1 MSDGAGQDL
10 APGDASDA
18 YGWTL
23 TGPDGLQIRV
33 LRLGASWV
41 GCRVPLAGPGGEGAG
56 PGGGPRA
63 AVAPAVPEVP
73 EVREVLLGFN
83 DLDSQRRNRAYV
95 GATVGRWANR
105 IAGLAL
111 RRGGQSWPLASEPG
125 LNHQLHGG
133 PGGFHQRDWTL
144 LERGPHHLRL
154 GLHSPDGDQG
164 FPGALDVAVSYSLPG
179 DGTVQV
185 DFHALLHGGQP
196 CPVGLTNHAYF
207 QLDGRGQGE
216 QLAAQE
222 GGPGGPGGN
231 ASLRWQDVRTQ
242 ALQLAA
248 SHVLPVDGHG
258 LPLGGP
264 QTVEGR
270 AMDYR
275 RARPIAQALDHA
287 FLLDGG
293 TDLSSTRPAATL
305 QSADGRV
312 RLELSTTL
320 PALQVYTGHFLAPC
334 TQGCQPQWPDFSAV
348 ALEPQ
353 YLPDSP
359 HHPEWPQPDCWL
371 QPGQAWVQRNRYRFI
386 SR

>member
-1 MSDGAGQDL
+1 MSDGARQDL
-10 APGDASDA
+10 TPDDAADA
-18 YGWTL
+18 DGWTL
-23 TGPDGLQIRV
+23 TGPDGLQIQV

-41 GCRVPLAGPGGEGAG
+41 SCRVPLAGPEF
-56 PGGGPRA
+56 
-63 AVAPAVPEVP
+63 
-73 EVREVLLGFN
+73 REVLLGFD
-83 DLDSQRRNRAYV
+83 DLASQRRNRAYV

-105 IAGLAL
+105 IAGLVL

-179 DGTVQV
+179 DGTVQI
-185 DFHALLHGGQP
+185 DFHALLHGDQP

-207 QLDGRGQGE
+207 QLDGRGEGE
-216 QLAAQE
+216 QLAGQD
-222 GGPGGPGGN
+222 GGLGEPGGK

-242 ALQLAA
+242 TLQLAA
-248 SHVLPVDGHG
+248 THVLPVDGHG
-258 LPLGGP
+258 LPTGGP
-264 QTVEGR
+264 QAVEGR

-275 RARPIAQALDHA
+275 RARSVAQPLDHA
-287 FLLDGG
+287 FLLDGAG
-293 TDLSSTRPAATL
+293 DAASAPTERLAATL